1 MRMFLRILQ
10 LLLKNY
16 GTLNLKY
23 KTMKAKMQKGGGM
36 KKATTMN
43 PTSRSTAM
51 TALGVKKNN
60 RYSPSKFDDNVTSYA
75 RGTGAKKMQKGGNW
89 VDRNIVDPA
98 NNWLDKNFRNPVNKK
113 IAVINK
119 KIDKNFRNP
128 VNKKVA
134 KISKSV
140 DKNFTNPVN
149 KYIDENLRGVAKKSA
164 TKKTVAKKAVIKK
177 TVKVKP
183 KKA

>member
-1 MRMFLRILQ
+1 MRIFLKILQ
-10 LLLKNY
+10 LLLRNY

-36 KKATTMN
+36 KKAATMN
-43 PTSRSTAM
+43 PTSRNTAM
-51 TALGVKKNN
+51 KALGVKKNN
-60 RYSPSKFDDNVTSYA
+60 QYSPSKFDDNVTSYA

-98 NNWLDKNFRNPVNKK
+98 NKWIDKNFRNPVNKK
-113 IAVINK
+113 VAALGK
-119 KIDKNFRNP
+119 KIDKNFTNP

-149 KYIDENLRGVAKKSA
+149 KYIDQTMRKKA
-164 TKKTVAKKAVIKK
+164 VAKKAVVKK